1 LHDCS
6 LNAAI
11 VHSLRD
17 AGNTLPQQRRRGAG
31 GIGMAETRQ
40 KRWLVLPITGWLPQY
55 QPAWLRSDAV
65 AGITLAAYAVP
76 VSLAYAELAGLP
88 PQTGLY
94 CYLLGGLGYAVFG
107 SSRHLAVGPTSAIAL
122 LLGVTLAGLAAGDP
136 ARQAALAPFTA
147 LIVAGVF
154 ALAWLL
160 RLSVLVSFI
169 SESILTG
176 FKAGA
181 ALVIASTQLP
191 KLLGVGGG
199 GDDFF
204 ERVGL
209 LIRQVPDTNLLT
221 LAIGAGAILAL
232 VLGEKFLS
240 GRPVAL
246 CVVLLALVVA
256 SAGHVEQHGVEVVGE
271 LPAGLPHFQVPGAG
285 LGRVG
290 IDELRQLTRLAF
302 ACFLLAYIES
312 VSAAR
317 TFALKHHDAV
327 DPRQEF
333 LGLGAANLL
342 AGLWQGFPVA
352 GGLSQSAV
360 NEKGGARTPL
370 SLVFAAAAIALVLL
384 FFTDLFRSLPQAVL
398 AAIVLIAVKGLV
410 DLGELR
416 YLWHA
421 SRIDFGA
428 AGVALVGVLV
438 MGILDGVLVAVLA
451 SVVMILGRVARPHV
465 AFVGRIP
472 GTDRFSDI
480 GRHPENEAIPGV
492 LAFRVEASLLYFNA
506 DHVLETVL
514 RRAQSE
520 PGLQRV
526 VYDLSNTP
534 YVDVAGARMLRRL
547 RDELAGKNI
556 ELRVVGAHGEVR
568 DRLRFEKL
576 QDWVGPINRHVSL
589 HEAVALGTP
598 RADPPSPDETSR

>member
-1 LHDCS
+1 
-6 LNAAI
+6 
-11 VHSLRD
+11 
-17 AGNTLPQQRRRGAG
+17 
-31 GIGMAETRQ
+31 MAETRA
-40 KRWLVLPITGWLPQY
+40 KRWLFLPVVGWLPQY
-55 QPAWLRSDAV
+55 QPAWLRLDAV
-65 AGITLAAYAVP
+65 AGVTLAAYAVP
-76 VSLAYAELAGLP
+76 VSLAYAGLAGLP

-94 CYLLGGLGYAVFG
+94 CYLLAGLGYALFG
-107 SSRHLAVGPTSAIAL
+107 SSRHLAVGPTSAISL

-136 ARQAALAPFTA
+136 ARQAALAPLTA
-147 LIVAGVF
+147 LFVAGIF
-154 ALAWLL
+154 GLAWLL

-191 KLLGVGGG
+191 KLFGVSGG

-204 ERVGL
+204 ERVGQ

-221 LAIGAGAILAL
+221 LAIGLGATAVLL
-232 VLGEKFLS
+232 LGEKFLP

-246 CVVLLALVVA
+246 GVVLLALVVA
-256 SAGHVEQHGVEVVGE
+256 SLGHVEKHGVKAVGE
-271 LPAGLPHFQVPGAG
+271 LPAGLPHFQVAGAG
-285 LGRVG
+285 LGAVRVE
-290 IDELRQLTRLAF
+290 ELRQLTRLAF

-317 TFALKHHDAV
+317 TFAQKHHYTV

-342 AGLWQGFPVA
+342 VGLWQGFPVA

-370 SLVFAAAAIALVLL
+370 SLVLAAAVIALVLL
-384 FFTDLFRSLPQAVL
+384 FFTGLFRSLPEAVL
-398 AAIVLIAVKGLV
+398 AAIVLIAVKGLI
-410 DLGELR
+410 DLKELR

-428 AGVALVGVLV
+428 AGVALAGVLV
-438 MGILDGVLVAVLA
+438 MGILDGVILAVLA
-451 SVVMILGRVARPHV
+451 SVAMVLGRVARPHV
-465 AFVGRIP
+465 AFLGRIP
-472 GTDRFSDI
+472 GTDRFSDLA
-480 GRHPENEAIPGV
+480 RHPENETIPGV
-492 LAFRVEASLLYFNA
+492 LAFRVEASLVYFNV

-514 RRAQSE
+514 RRAQGE
-520 PGLQRV
+520 PGLRRV

-534 YVDVAGARMLRRL
+534 YVDVAGVRMLRRL
-547 RDELAGKNI
+547 HDELAGKKV
-556 ELRVVGAHGEVR
+556 ELRVVGAHSEVR
-568 DRLRFEKL
+568 DRLRFANL

-589 HEAVALGTP
+589 HEVVAIGTP
-598 RADPPSPDETSR
+598 PAEPQGRDAAGG